1 MLRDRYL
8 NALARKLKFEI
19 KTNREIITENFS
31 SKNFLISL
39 IYCYRMLENIIK
51 FWREENNYL
60 REDVF
65 NSLLEALKC
74 LDLMIE
80 VLRDTYGIV
89 YDEKFYKDNIES
101 FKTYLHEEYNI
112 YRTQLNRAI
121 GLPEKFR
128 KDSLLILR
136 GVSILSRKFKNTIT
150 RLEFMPTYCRF
161 LEHISSYKIVVEEA
175 LN

>member
-60 REDVF
+60 REDNF
-65 NSLLEALKC
+65 NSLLEALNC

-80 VLRDTYGIV
+80 TLRDTY
-89 YDEKFYKDNIES
+89 
-101 FKTYLHEEYNI
+101 
-112 YRTQLNRAI
+112 
-121 GLPEKFR
+121 
-128 KDSLLILR
+128 
-136 GVSILSRKFKNTIT
+136 
-150 RLEFMPTYCRF
+150 
-161 LEHISSYKIVVEEA
+161 
-175 LN
+175 

>member
-1 MLRDRYL
+1 MLRDRYI
-8 NALARKLKFEI
+8 NALARKLKYEV
-19 KTNREIITENFS
+19 KTNREITIENFS

-60 REDVF
+60 REDKF
-65 NSLLEALKC
+65 NALLEALNC
-74 LDLMIE
+74 LDFMIE
-80 VLRDTYGIV
+80 ALRVTYGIV
-89 YDEKFYKDNIES
+89 YSEKFYKDNIES

-112 YRTQLNRAI
+112 YKTQLKRAI

-136 GVSILSRKFKNTIT
+136 GVSIMSRKFKNTIT
-150 RLEFMPTYCRF
+150 RLDFMPVYCRF
-161 LEHISSYKIVVEEA
+161 LDNISTYKIVVEEA